1 MILHLY
7 SVVSIKRTGLLNYFE
22 VFSHPVH
29 FTNFE
34 KNSTLITNWILLFLS
49 LKSSLMY
56 PTFLSFIAYSNLAWT
71 PCNTI
76 VWSPKSSILL
86 RIQKNVRKVWCRKSI
101 KYSGRLVWQAKE
113 TTNEIVVDQKQDIRE
128 IGAWTHVSD
137 LFDKNIVVIIRNDQP
152 NKRECNN
159 NNVEMDLLE

>member
-1 MILHLY
+1 MFFHL
-7 SVVSIKRTGLLNYFE
+7 R
-22 VFSHPVH
+22 
-29 FTNFE
+29 
-34 KNSTLITNWILLFLS
+34 ILLFLS
-49 LKSSLMY
+49 LKSSLIW
-56 PTFLSFIAYSNLAWT
+56 TIAYSKLAWT

-128 IGAWTHVSD
+128 IGEESLNTC
-137 LFDKNIVVIIRNDQP
+137 L
-152 NKRECNN
+152 
-159 NNVEMDLLE
+159 